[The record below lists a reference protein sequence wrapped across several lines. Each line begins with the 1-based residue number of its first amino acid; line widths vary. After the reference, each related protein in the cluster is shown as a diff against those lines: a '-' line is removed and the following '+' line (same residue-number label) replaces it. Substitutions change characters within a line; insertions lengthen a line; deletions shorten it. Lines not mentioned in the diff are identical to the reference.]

1 VKPALLIAGHGSR
14 DPAASREFLTLV
26 GLVRRAL
33 DGVDVEGGF
42 IELARPSLPAAAASL
57 AGRGATDVVV
67 VPLMLLAA
75 GHTKNDIPASIAA
88 ARLAH
93 PGVRFRYGR
102 DLGIEASLLALTAA
116 RIGEVVPDGE
126 QDRTAVLVV
135 GRGSSDP
142 DANGD
147 LCKVARLLFEGRP
160 FPVVEPA
167 FSGIARPSVAEGL
180 ARCLALGARR
190 IVAVPYF
197 LFTGILVRRIAVD
210 CAAFARAHPGLD
222 VSVAGHLGPE
232 EPVARLVAER
242 YREVLEGSPRMN
254 CDLCIHRVALPGYE
268 HRIGAPAT
276 PHHHPD
282 GPHPDGPHPDG
293 PHPDGPHPDGRPG
306 HHHVVIR

>member
-1 VKPALLIAGHGSR
+1 MNPALLIAGHGSR
-14 DPAASREFLTLV
+14 DPEACREFGRLV
-26 GLVRRAL
+26 GMVRRAV

-57 AGRGATDVVV
+57 AARGATDVVV

-88 ARLAH
+88 ARLAN

-102 DLGIEASLLALTAA
+102 DLGIAPSLLALTAA
-116 RIGEVVPDGE
+116 RIGDVVGDGE
-126 QDRTAVLVV
+126 REDTAVLLV

-167 FSGIARPSVAEGL
+167 FSGIARPRVPEGL
-180 ARCLALGARR
+180 ARCVALGARR

-197 LFTGILVRRIAVD
+197 LFTGVLVRRIADD
-210 CAAFARAHPGLD
+210 CAAFARGHPEAA

-268 HRIGAPAT
+268 HRVGAPAT

-282 GPHPDGPHPDG
+282 EPH
-293 PHPDGPHPDGRPG
+293 G
-306 HHHVVIR
+306 HHHVGVR